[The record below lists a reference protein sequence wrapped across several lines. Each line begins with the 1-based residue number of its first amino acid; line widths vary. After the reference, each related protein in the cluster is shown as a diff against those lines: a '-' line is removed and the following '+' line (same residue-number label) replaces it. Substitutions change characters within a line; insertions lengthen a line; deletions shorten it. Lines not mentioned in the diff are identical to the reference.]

1 MELVRQADILESGSV
16 QTKKLVQ
23 HQGRVHKLA
32 VEPGSSRI
40 FMSCGEDG
48 IVRRFDLRDPNNKNM
63 FKCHGLTGISRRKR
77 HPVRLNCI
85 VVNTRNSNYFAVGGS
100 DKYARVYDI
109 RKMQWDERDS
119 DDNHVEA
126 LFPAHL
132 KNKGPLHVTALA
144 YSNQEELLVSYSDE
158 QIYLFEKDM
167 QPVSAS
173 SSNMPVGAN
182 IVAKEAQVYKGHR
195 NAQTIKGVSFL
206 GPNSEYVVSGSD
218 CGNIFIWKKK
228 GGELIS
234 LFKGDNQVVNCLE
247 PHPHV
252 TFLATSGLDH
262 TAKIWA
268 PLSEDYVPL
277 PDNAE
282 KIMKSNQRGREEG
295 FQRLSDIIHIMRL
308 QRRHAQPVVASW
320 YSRRDARDAGSGEGE
335 DDSEDDGSVVNGYV
349 MVLHGRVDDESDH
362 EEEEED
368 QQYSVNECAI
378 I

>member
-1 MELVRQADILESGSV
+1 MQ
-16 QTKKLVQ
+16 
-23 HQGRVHKLA
+23 
-32 VEPGSSRI
+32 
-40 FMSCGEDG
+40 
-48 IVRRFDLRDPNNKNM
+48 FDLRDPTNKNM
-63 FKCHGLTGISRRKR
+63 FKCHGLTGSLRRKR

-85 VVNTRNSNYFAVGGS
+85 VVNTRNPNYFAVGGS

-109 RKMQWDERDS
+109 RKTQWGEKDS
-119 DDNHVEA
+119 VDSHVEA

-132 KNKGPLHVTALA
+132 KDKGPLHVTALA
-144 YSNQEELLVSYSDE
+144 YSHQEELLVSYSDD

-167 QPVSAS
+167 QPMSAS
-173 SSNMPVGAN
+173 SSNMPVAGN
-182 IVAKEAQVYKGHR
+182 IVAKEGHVFKGHR

-228 GGELIS
+228 GAELVS

-252 TFLATSGLDH
+252 TVLATSGMGH

-295 FQRLSDIIHIMRL
+295 FQRLSDIIHIMQL

-320 YSRRDARDAGSGEGE
+320 YSHPERGRDAGSGEGDE
-335 DDSEDDGSVVNGYV
+335 DSEDDGSVVNGYV

-362 EEEEED
+362 EEEAD
-368 QQYSVNECAI
+368 QQYGVNECAVI
-378 I
+378 